1 MAAVIV
7 TEGVSGDIFDVSIA
21 HAHALCSFRRTGSW
35 LSILLL
41 CMINRAIV
49 TLEGRSGS
57 VKGKG
62 KLHAVG
68 VEYGKY
74 KASVVSLTLLYIWKF
89 CPEYAPREHSIQK
102 PSGFGCDCPNTL

>member
-1 MAAVIV
+1 MIV
-7 TEGVSGDIFDVSIA
+7 FRGVSGDVFDSTIA

-41 CMINRAIV
+41 YMINCLIV

-62 KLHAVG
+62 ELQAVG

-74 KASVVSLTLLYIWKF
+74 KVTVVLSELF
-89 CPEYAPREHSIQK
+89 VEYEMKHATP
-102 PSGFGCDCPNTL
+102 